1 MEGRCSPRQV
11 HQDCPETKGH
21 NPTRRTGQTQ
31 PEVAEMKYKVKI
43 TRISYAS
50 QTIEIQAED
59 EDEAK
64 LKAQDET
71 TNLDFSEDDYS
82 HEYEVIK

>member
-1 MEGRCSPRQV
+1 
-11 HQDCPETKGH
+11 
-21 NPTRRTGQTQ
+21 
-31 PEVAEMKYKVKI
+31 MKYKVKI